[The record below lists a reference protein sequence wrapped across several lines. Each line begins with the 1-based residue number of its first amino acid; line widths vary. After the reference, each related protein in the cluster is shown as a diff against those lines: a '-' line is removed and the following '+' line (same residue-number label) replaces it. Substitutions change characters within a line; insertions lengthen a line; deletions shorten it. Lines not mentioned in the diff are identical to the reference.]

1 MLNVGN
7 VIDNSVVQRLPKKQ
21 ASRSSVEKM
30 LVLQHLAIRRMN
42 KRIVWLQLLTIFTM
56 STMAMAM
63 EKMATMLRET
73 EFPVVAWA
81 IVLLAADAVWVVVAE

>member
-56 STMAMAM
+56 STRAMAM
-63 EKMATMLRET
+63 EKMAIMFRAIELS
-73 EFPVVAWA
+73 VVAWA
-81 IVLLAADAVWVVVAE
+81 IVLLVVGAVWAVVAE

>member
-81 IVLLAADAVWVVVAE
+81 IVLLAAGAVWVVVAE